1 MLWPSETSRLAL
13 VKDTIYMYEGCSEY
27 FTSGLIPLLGG
38 LLGKSAMPLERQ
50 NLVLSLHDM

>member
-1 MLWPSETSRLAL
+1 MLWPSEPSRLAL
-13 VKDTIYMYEGCSEY
+13 VKDTTYEGCSES